1 MNLRRIFT
9 GLLFIPVF
17 FTGIVWQYGEWF
29 TAAVVFFFFIVGRVE
44 LYALYNA
51 KLCPNIS
58 VLQIAMAILFFIA
71 SILQPIW
78 VIPIGLLFFW
88 GSSIL
93 TIRHS
98 LQGCRNEFA
107 VHGLTLLYLL
117 GPLATLPY
125 LRSLENGPAFL
136 FYLLTVACFTDTGAY
151 FGGKLLG
158 RSKLAPTLS
167 PRKTWEGAASGAL
180 VSVAVIV
187 LSGYIHSKYWGR
199 TLWFD
204 QPNLYTELI
213 IVTIGLSMIGQIG
226 DLFESA
232 IKRDCGA
239 KDSGVSHTG
248 HGGCLDMIDGFLWIG
263 PALVAYAI
271 WRG

>member
-1 MNLRRIFT
+1 M
-9 GLLFIPVF
+9 PVF
-17 FTGIVWQYGEWF
+17 LTGILWQYGDWF
-29 TAAVVFFFFIVGRVE
+29 TAAAVFVFFLVGRVE
-44 LYALYNA
+44 LYALYKV

-58 VLQIAMAILFFIA
+58 VWQIASAILFFAAAIV
-71 SILQPIW
+71 QPIW
-78 VIPIGLLFFW
+78 VIPCGLLFFW
-88 GSSIL
+88 GSCIL

-98 LQGCRNEFA
+98 VSGSRNEFA

-125 LRSLENGPAFL
+125 LRSLDEGASFL
-136 FYLLTVACFTDTGAY
+136 YFLLAVACFTDTGAY

-158 RSKLAPTLS
+158 RTKLAPKLS
-167 PRKTWEGAASGAL
+167 PNKTWEGAVSGVL
-180 VSVAVIV
+180 LSVAAVA
-187 LSGYIHSKYWGR
+187 LSGYIHSHFWGK
-199 TLWFD
+199 TLWIN
-204 QPNLYTELI
+204 QPYVFSELL
-213 IVTIGLSMIGQIG
+213 IVTVILSVIGQIG

-263 PALVAYAI
+263 PALAAYAI
-271 WRG
+271 WTASAP